1 MTKKSEF
8 QKTLVRVQLMCIIL
22 LGLTTHACTS
32 TSFQVGKT
40 HLSFLSDQLS
50 YARDEEVGYKRE
62 T

>member
-1 MTKKSEF
+1 
-8 QKTLVRVQLMCIIL
+8 MCIIL